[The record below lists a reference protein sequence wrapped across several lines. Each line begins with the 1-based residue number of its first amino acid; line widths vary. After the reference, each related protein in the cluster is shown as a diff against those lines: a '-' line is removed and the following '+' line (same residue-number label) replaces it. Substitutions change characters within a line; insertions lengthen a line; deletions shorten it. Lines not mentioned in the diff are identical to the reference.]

1 MKKQFT
7 IANKKV
13 KSSKKTYDSLTASEK
28 RLQREIDK
36 LMENKKRVELRKLA
50 AKEDW
55 MNNVSFTERLQDGI
69 TKKKGK

>member
-1 MKKQFT
+1 
-7 IANKKV
+7 
-13 KSSKKTYDSLTASEK
+13 
-28 RLQREIDK
+28 
-36 LMENKKRVELRKLA
+36 MENKKRVELRRLA